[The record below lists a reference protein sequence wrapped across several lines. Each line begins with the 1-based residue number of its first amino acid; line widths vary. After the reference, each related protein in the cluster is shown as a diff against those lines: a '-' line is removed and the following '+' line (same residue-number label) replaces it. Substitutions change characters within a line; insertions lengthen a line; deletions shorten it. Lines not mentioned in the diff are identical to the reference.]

1 MREPEKQYDMS
12 KRAAAVNIAA
22 LRAAVA
28 AYLAYLGFTLIRDVL
43 TGASAL
49 TPVLAWAAGLLF
61 IAGAAVFALYI
72 RRRWRADMKGA
83 ELPASER
90 DKDPEK

>member
-1 MREPEKQYDMS
+1 MRQSETQYDMA
-12 KRAAAVNIAA
+12 KRGTATSIAV

-28 AYLAYLGFTLIRDVL
+28 AYLAYLGYTLIRDVL
-43 TGASAL
+43 SGASAL

-72 RRRWRADMKGA
+72 RRRWRADMKAA
-83 ELPASER
+83 ELPAAE
-90 DKDPEK
+90 DEQDPET